1 MGPRDVKLFIK
12 DEPHSLEKIKAKRY
26 RLISTLAVE
35 DQILDRWLFQEWH
48 EAELEAVARC
58 ATKNGWAPLPL
69 GFRDVRRAFPADVLN
84 TDASSFDWTVPAWA
98 VDELIEMR
106 ISQVRNPTP
115 EYVNMVRNRYE
126 EVLGSRCIVRLPDG
140 TRYRQNR
147 RGFMKSGWLRTL
159 SDNSAL
165 QLMIHGLAYKRA
177 YGKTPGEL
185 WVMGDDILMQW
196 PAGQDKRPL
205 VEELSALGLMVKRA
219 GPERHFA
226 GFEFE
231 GDNVTPLYPLRH
243 MLSLNRCPESDRQ
256 LLIDALAYIYAKS
269 GDSVMKRWL
278 DSNASMAPCYY
289 HAWAEGLIGGQPSVT
304 SYDVVLQWI
313 Q

>member
-1 MGPRDVKLFIK
+1 MKLFIK
-12 DEPHSLEKIKAKRY
+12 DEPHSREKISSHRY

-48 EAELEAVARC
+48 EAELEMVSKC
-58 ATKNGWAPLPL
+58 ATKNGWSALPE
-69 GFRDVRRAFPADVLN
+69 GFRDVRLAFPDEVLN

-98 VDELIEMR
+98 VDELIELR
-106 ISQVRNPTP
+106 LSQVRNATAA
-115 EYVNMVRNRYE
+115 YTNMVRNRYD
-126 EVLGSRCIVRLPDG
+126 EVLGDRCVVRLPDG
-140 TRYRQNR
+140 NRYRQNR

-177 YGKTPGEL
+177 YGEEPGRI

-196 PAGQDKRPL
+196 RPGQDQRSL
-205 VEELSALGLMVKRA
+205 EVELSRLGLMVKRA

-231 GDNVTPLYPLRH
+231 GDYVTPLYPLRH
-243 MLSLNRCPESDRQ
+243 MMTVNRCPESDRQ
-256 LLIDALAYIYAKS
+256 LLVDALALIYSKS
-269 GDSVMKRWL
+269 KDSVMKRWL

-289 HAWAEGLIGGQPSVT
+289 HAWAEGLIRGQLPAT
-304 SYDVVLQWI
+304 SYDAVLQWI
-313 Q
+313 

>member
-1 MGPRDVKLFIK
+1 MKLFIK
-12 DEPHSLEKIKAKRY
+12 DEPHSREKILAKRF

-48 EAELEAVARC
+48 DAELEAVAHC
-58 ATKNGWAPLPL
+58 ATRNGWAPFPL
-69 GFRDVRRAFPADVLN
+69 GYKDVGRAFPDSVLN

-98 VDELIEMR
+98 VEELIETR
-106 ISQVRNPTP
+106 LSQVRNLTP
-115 EYVNMVRNRYE
+115 SYEKMVRCRYE
-126 EVLGSRCIVRLPDG
+126 EVLGTRCTVRLPDG
-140 TRYRQNR
+140 TVFRQRR

-177 YGKTPGEL
+177 YGDVPGRI

-196 PAGQDKRPL
+196 SPDQDQSPL
-205 VEELSALGLMVKRA
+205 IENLRKLGLLVKRA

-226 GFEFE
+226 GFEFD
-231 GDNVTPLYPLRH
+231 GDYVTPLYPVKH
-243 MLSLNRCPESDRQ
+243 MKTINRSSEEERQ
-256 LLIDALAYIYAKS
+256 LLIDALALVYAKS
-269 GDSVMKRWL
+269 RENHFKRWI
-278 DSNASMAPCYY
+278 DSNSSMAPCFYS
-289 HAWAEGLIGGQPSVT
+289 AWADGIIRGQLS
-304 SYDVVLQWI
+304 SLDAVLQWI